1 MSDNERET
9 ERKRERERERES
21 DPWRERIERPLQK
34 LKSSS
39 KNKKKFILKV
49 VITVFRI
56 FFII

>member
-9 ERKRERERERES
+9 ERKRERERES